1 MADTNADGVYAIG
14 KSGGMWGVADS
25 DDLRNEYTPRA
36 FRAREHLAR
45 TSALALPL
53 QATGQFEL
61 LAATQGHAV
70 SSVMCALKTL
80 FICW

>member
-1 MADTNADGVYAIG
+1 MADTNADAVYAIG
-14 KSGGMWGVADS
+14 KSGGMWGVADG
-25 DDLRNEYTPRA
+25 DDLRNEYTPKA
-36 FRAREHLAR
+36 
-45 TSALALPL
+45 L

-70 SSVMCALKTL
+70 SSFMCALKTL